1 MRFRFA
7 ASALAL
13 VVILLSVFVLWRWKT
28 RPYDAAD
35 LLASLPLQNAVKVY
49 IDADALRSS
58 GLLDLLAGSRASE
71 EPDYRRFVEQSG
83 FDYRR
88 DLDALAASFVDGSI
102 YVSVRGHFAW
112 KRLSAY
118 ALAQQGKCWD
128 TLCSMPASQA
138 NRYISFYPLTN
149 QVLALAITA
158 QDRGA
163 QDISPPRSQAPAVS
177 PSGPLWASAPGP
189 AFSDLGGLPAG
200 ARILSPLADAQE
212 ATFSVRPLAPAGDRF
227 EIRLEAR
234 YTTPEAARRVAQQ
247 FTSTTELLRSMI
259 RREKLT
265 PNPADLSGVLTAGTF
280 EAKGTSALGVWQI
293 EKQFFQSLFSGQG
306 K

>member
-1 MRFRFA
+1 
-7 ASALAL
+7 
-13 VVILLSVFVLWRWKT
+13 
-28 RPYDAAD
+28 
-35 LLASLPLQNAVKVY
+35 
-49 IDADALRSS
+49 LRAS
-58 GLLDLLAGSRASE
+58 GLLDLLAGSSAAE
-71 EPDYRRFVEQSG
+71 EPDYRRFVDQSG

-88 DLDALAASFVDGSI
+88 DLDAVAAAFVDGNI
-102 YVSVRGHFAW
+102 YVSVRGHFDQ

-118 ALAQQGKCWD
+118 ALAQRGKCWD

-138 NRYISFYPLTN
+138 NRNISFYPLSSG
-149 QVLALAITA
+149 VLALAITA
-158 QDRGA
+158 AERGA
-163 QDISPPRSQAPAVS
+163 QDISPPGNKAPAVI
-177 PSGPLWASAPGP
+177 PSGPVWVSAPGP

-212 ATFSVRPLAPAGDRF
+212 ATFSVRPLTPAGDRF
-227 EIRLEAR
+227 EIRLEAQ

-280 EAKGTSALGVWQI
+280 ETKGTSALGVWPI
-293 EKQFFQSLFSGQG
+293 EKRFFQALFSGSGAGPRPAQ
-306 K
+306 